1 MRVAILRGE
10 GRAFSA
16 GGDLNWLLDRHSDT
30 PENNKKVMV
39 DFYKRFL
46 VLRSLPVPV
55 IGVINGAAVGAGM
68 CLALG
73 GCDLRIA
80 HTKVTQR
87 SVK

>member
-16 GGDLNWLLDRHSDT
+16 GGDLNWLLDRHRDSR
-30 PENNKKVMV
+30 ENNQRIMV
-39 DFYKRFL
+39 AFYKRFL
-46 VLRSLPVPV
+46 VLRSLHVPV

-80 HTKVTQR
+80 HTKVI
-87 SVK
+87 

>member
-55 IGVINGAAVGAGM
+55 IGVVNGAAVGAGM